1 VLELLAAGGK
11 AMIPIAL
18 AAVLTLAIVLERFWT
33 LRRKEILP
41 PHLPAEVRG
50 WAQQNRRF
58 DESHLQALAKTSP
71 LGEIF
76 AAALRVRHLGRD
88 AVKERVEDTGRHVM
102 HGLEKFLNT
111 LGTIALIAPLLG
123 LLGTVIGLIR
133 MFLAVMTHGIGDAN
147 QMAGGIGEALVCTA
161 AGMFVAIPAYIM
173 HRYFRGKV
181 ASIGIDMEREVIAL
195 VDSMDAEPA
204 ASPAATSAAAIAATA
219 AARRASK

>member
-1 VLELLAAGGK
+1 MAGGK

-18 AAVLTLAIVLERFWT
+18 AAVMTLAIVLERFWS

-41 PHLPAEVRG
+41 PHLPAEVKA
-50 WAQQNRRF
+50 WAQQNRRL
-58 DESHLQALAKTSP
+58 DENHLQALAKTSP

-76 AAALRVRHLGRD
+76 AAALRVRHLGRE
-88 AVKERVEDTGRHVM
+88 AVKERVEDAGRHAI
-102 HGLEKFLNT
+102 HGMERFLNT

-161 AGMFVAIPAYIM
+161 AGLCVAIPAYIM

-181 ASIGIDMEREVIAL
+181 VSLGVELEREVITL
-195 VDSMDAEPA
+195 VDSMEAEPA
-204 ASPAATSAAAIAATA
+204 GVAAAAAA
-219 AARRASK
+219 AARRVAK